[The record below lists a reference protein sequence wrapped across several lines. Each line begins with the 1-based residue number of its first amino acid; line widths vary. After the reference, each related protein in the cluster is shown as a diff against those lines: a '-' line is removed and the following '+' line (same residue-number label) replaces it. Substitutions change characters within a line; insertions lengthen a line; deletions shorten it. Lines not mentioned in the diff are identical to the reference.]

1 MMELTSDRL
10 YTLGGVLDSLNES
23 GDDARVESA
32 VVKLDGTSY
41 LVRRNKD
48 DKLYFELGD

>member
-1 MMELTSDRL
+1 VELTSDKFF
-10 YTLGGVLDSLNES
+10 TLGGVLDHLDST
-23 GDDARVESA
+23 DDDVRVESA

-48 DKLYFELGD
+48 DELYFELGD